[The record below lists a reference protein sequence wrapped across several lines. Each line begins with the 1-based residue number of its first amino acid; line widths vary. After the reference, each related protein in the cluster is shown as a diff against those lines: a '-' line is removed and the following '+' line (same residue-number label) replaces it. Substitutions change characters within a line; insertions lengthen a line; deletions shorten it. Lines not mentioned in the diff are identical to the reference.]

1 MSTRTEKVAE
11 LGILQDRADAIR
23 KELGISS
30 PGAVLYQSWLSSVDE
45 GMVVVEADGL
55 GRAMTR
61 VVEGDYPLDYL
72 VISERV
78 FESEIEAQ
86 DAADAIVEGTLSLDP
101 A

>member
-1 MSTRTEKVAE
+1 
-11 LGILQDRADAIR
+11 
-23 KELGISS
+23 
-30 PGAVLYQSWLSSVDE
+30 
-45 GMVVVEADGL
+45 MVVVEADGL